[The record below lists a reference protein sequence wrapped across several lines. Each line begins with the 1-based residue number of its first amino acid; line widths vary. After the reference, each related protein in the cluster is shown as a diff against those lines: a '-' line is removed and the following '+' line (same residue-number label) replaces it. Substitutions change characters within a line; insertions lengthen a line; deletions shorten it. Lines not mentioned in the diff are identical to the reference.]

1 MTNVLT
7 VMNLYTGLSA
17 LAQKE
22 LEAAVS
28 FKVARNL
35 QILNPIVQ
43 AFEKSRNTVLFEVVG
58 ADAINPNGTIKDLTL
73 EQRKVLDEKLS
84 ALLQTE
90 EDTSNLY
97 KIALADLKGVEIT
110 PDVMFKLTDIIT
122 E

>member
-7 VMNLYTGLSA
+7 VMNLYTGLNA

-35 QILNPIVQ
+35 QILTPIVQ
-43 AFEKSRNTVLFEVVG
+43 VFEKSKRDAFVSVLGF
-58 ADAINPNGTIKDLTL
+58 DPIKPNSLKDLT
-73 EQRKVLDEKLS
+73 EDQREALNEKLS
-84 ALLQTE
+84 GILQTK
-90 EDTSNLY
+90 EDISSLY
-97 KIALADLKGVEIT
+97 KIALADLRGVEIT